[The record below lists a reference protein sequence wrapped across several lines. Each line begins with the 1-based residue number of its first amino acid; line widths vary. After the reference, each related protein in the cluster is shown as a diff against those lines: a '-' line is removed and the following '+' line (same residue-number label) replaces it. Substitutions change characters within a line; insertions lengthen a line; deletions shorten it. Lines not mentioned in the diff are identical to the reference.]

1 MNVSNS
7 KMKSFDEYYEK
18 NIKNVEFESGN
29 DNSNVNSSFNN
40 SNNQNSKKNNVYNKN
55 NFHKNYDKNFN
66 GKNNKNDKQSNNHN
80 NKHQINNQNKQVIDN
95 KNSNIQN
102 YNSPNNNNQ
111 NNNQSNPAVNSKYN
125 NNQNSNNSFNNQN
138 TGTRNDFS
146 NITNPSN
153 QAYIERMTAKNRKFL
168 ENYNPKKNAKIKIIP
183 LGGLNAIGMN
193 ITLIEDE
200 NDIII
205 IDCGNAFPT
214 EDLLGIDL
222 VIPDIS
228 YLKKNQNKIRGLVLT
243 HGHED
248 HIGAI
253 PYVFKEI
260 NVPIYGTR
268 LTLALVE
275 GKLIEH
281 KITGYKLNTVNFSD
295 IVKLGNMYVEFIK
308 TNHSIVDSAALA
320 IYTKAGI
327 VMHTGDFKV
336 DYTPVF
342 GDSIDLSHFAE
353 IGRMGV
359 LALLSDST
367 NAIKPGFTMSE
378 RTVGKIFDSIFNE
391 HNNDR
396 IIVSTFAS
404 NVDRVRQV
412 IDTASR
418 YGRKVAI
425 EGKSMINIINIATAL
440 GYINVPKGTL
450 IQTDMLKN
458 FKDEKTVIITTG
470 SQGESMAA
478 LSRMAKGTNKK
489 INIKAGDVVIL
500 SSSPIPGNEKAVNR
514 IIDEL
519 YRLHATVIYQDT
531 HVSGHACAEELKLIY
546 TLVNPKYAIPL
557 HGEYRHR
564 KEAASLAES
573 VGVDKKKCLLLE
585 IGDVLEICE
594 DSAEVK
600 DHVSA
605 NAIYVDGLGV
615 GDVGNI
621 VLRDRQTLATGGMVI
636 IALALSDTSSE
647 LISGP
652 DIISKGFVYMK
663 ESEDLINGLKDVV
676 KKSIDEY
683 RKDNSNDWK
692 RLKSMVVSAAE
703 DYLWKVIKREPL
715 IIPVIISV

>member
-18 NIKNVEFESGN
+18 NIKNAEFESEN
-29 DNSNVNSSFNN
+29 NNNANNSFNKNSS
-40 SNNQNSKKNNVYNKN
+40 NQNYKKNNGYNKN
-55 NFHKNYDKNFN
+55 NFHKNYEKNFSR
-66 GKNNKNDKQSNNHN
+66 KNNKNEKQNNSHN
-80 NKHQINNQNKQVIDN
+80 NNEYQVNNQNKQMVDN
-95 KNSNIQN
+95 KNN
-102 YNSPNNNNQ
+102 NSQNNNNPNSSNQ
-111 NNNQSNPAVNSKYN
+111 NNNNQSNHMGNNKYN
-125 NNQNSNNSFNNQN
+125 NNQNSSNN
-138 TGTRNDFS
+138 FS
-146 NITNPSN
+146 NITNPNN

-275 GKLIEH
+275 GKLKEH

-478 LSRMAKGTNKK
+478 LSRMAQGTNKK

-546 TLVNPKYAIPL
+546 TLVNPKYAIPV

-636 IALALSDTSSE
+636 IALALSDASSE

-663 ESEDLINGLKDVV
+663 ESEDLINGLKYVV

>member
-18 NIKNVEFESGN
+18 NIKNANLEYEKDN
-29 DNSNVNSSFNN
+29 DNTNDKSKQNNKIGSENKYNNKKLGHKEMKGNNTKNTNYKNSNKSFDNNKHNNYNKSMKQNDLNKHTNNNVESNIINN
-40 SNNQNSKKNNVYNKN
+40 SNTTNNNLSN
-55 NFHKNYDKNFN
+55 IA
-66 GKNNKNDKQSNNHN
+66 NNH
-80 NKHQINNQNKQVIDN
+80 
-95 KNSNIQN
+95 S
-102 YNSPNNNNQ
+102 
-111 NNNQSNPAVNSKYN
+111 
-125 NNQNSNNSFNNQN
+125 
-138 TGTRNDFS
+138 
-146 NITNPSN
+146 
-153 QAYIERMTAKNRKFL
+153 YIEKMTAKNRKFL

-222 VIPDIS
+222 VIPDVT

-253 PYVFKEI
+253 PYIFKEI
-260 NVPIYGTR
+260 NVPIYGTK

-275 GKLIEH
+275 GKLKEH
-281 KITGYKLNTVNFSD
+281 KITNYKLNTVSFSD

-327 VMHTGDFKV
+327 IMHTGDFKV

-342 GDSIDLSHFAE
+342 GDAIDLPHFAE

-378 RTVGKIFDSIFNE
+378 RTVGKMFDAIFNE

-450 IQTDMLKN
+450 IQSDMLKN
-458 FKDEKTVIITTG
+458 FADSKTVIITTG

-478 LSRMAKGTNKK
+478 LSRMAQGANKK
-489 INIKAGDVVIL
+489 ITIKAGDVVIL
-500 SSSPIPGNEKAVNR
+500 SSSPIPGNEKAVNK

-546 TLVNPKYAIPL
+546 TLVNPKYAIPV

-564 KEAASLAES
+564 KEAANLAES
-573 VGVDKKKCLLLE
+573 VGVEKKKCLLLE
-585 IGDVLEICE
+585 IGDVLSICE
-594 DSAEVK
+594 DSAEII
-600 DHVSA
+600 DHVPA
-605 NAIYVDGLGV
+605 NGIYVDGLGV

-636 IALALSDTSSE
+636 IAMALSDASSE
-647 LISGP
+647 LVSGP

-663 ESEDLINGLKDVV
+663 ESEDLINGLKSVV
-676 KKSIDEY
+676 RDAIKEYKKE
-683 RKDNSNDWK
+683 NSNDWK
-692 RLKSMVVSAAE
+692 KLKSMVTTVAE

-715 IIPVIISV
+715 VIPVIISV

>member
-18 NIKNVEFESGN
+18 NMKKLENVDAENKAG
-29 DNSNVNSSFNN
+29 NSSNNNFKSYNKNFHNKKPNNKFNKDNKNADNKVNGGNNNHHGNYSNANNANN
-40 SNNQNSKKNNVYNKN
+40 SNNFKQQN
-55 NFHKNYDKNFN
+55 
-66 GKNNKNDKQSNNHN
+66 
-80 NKHQINNQNKQVIDN
+80 
-95 KNSNIQN
+95 
-102 YNSPNNNNQ
+102 
-111 NNNQSNPAVNSKYN
+111 
-125 NNQNSNNSFNNQN
+125 
-138 TGTRNDFS
+138 FS
-146 NITNPSN
+146 SN
-153 QAYIERMTAKNRKFL
+153 QQVGQSYIEKMTAKNRKFL

-193 ITLIEDE
+193 ITVIEDE
-200 NDIII
+200 NDIIV

-214 EDLLGIDL
+214 EDMLGIDL
-222 VIPDIS
+222 VIPDVS
-228 YLKKNQNKIRGLVLT
+228 YLKKNQNKIRGMVLT

-253 PYVFKEI
+253 PYILKEL
-260 NVPIYGTR
+260 NMPIYGTK

-275 GKLIEH
+275 GKLKEH
-281 KITGYKLNTVNFSD
+281 KIVGCKLNTVNFSD
-295 IVKLGNMYVEFIK
+295 IIKLGNIYVEFIK

-320 IYTKAGI
+320 IYTRAGI

-342 GDSIDLSHFAE
+342 GDAIDLSHFAE

-378 RTVGKIFDSIFNE
+378 RTVGKIFDAIFNE
-391 HNNDR
+391 HSKDR

-404 NVDRVRQV
+404 NLDRVRQV

-425 EGKSMINIINIATAL
+425 EGKSMINIINIATEL
-440 GYINVPKGTL
+440 GYINIPKGTL
-450 IQTDMLKN
+450 VQTEMLKN
-458 FKDEKTVIITTG
+458 YPDNKTVIITTG

-478 LSRMAKGTNKK
+478 LSRMAQGMNKM

-500 SSSPIPGNEKAVNR
+500 SSTPIPGNEKAVNK

-519 YRLHATVIYQDT
+519 YRRHATVIYQDT

-546 TLVNPKYAIPL
+546 TLVNPEYAIPV

-564 KEAASLAES
+564 KEAANIAES
-573 VGVDKKKCLLLE
+573 VGVEKKKCLLLE
-585 IGDVLEICE
+585 VGDVLEICN
-594 DSAEVK
+594 DTAEVK
-600 DHVSA
+600 DRVAS
-605 NAIYVDGLGV
+605 NGINVDGLGV

-621 VLRDRQTLATGGMVI
+621 VLKDRQALATAGMVI
-636 IALALSDTSSE
+636 IAMALSGSSSE

-676 KKSIDEY
+676 RNSIEVY
-683 RKDNSNDWK
+683 RNDNSNDWK
-692 RLKSMVVSAAE
+692 KLKSLVTSAAE

>member
-18 NIKNVEFESGN
+18 NIKNANFEYEN
-29 DNSNVNSSFNN
+29 DNDNTNDKSKQNNKVGSENKYNNKKLGHKEMKGNNTKNNNYKNSNKSFDNNKHNNYNKSMKQNDLNKHTNNNVESNIINN
-40 SNNQNSKKNNVYNKN
+40 SNTTNNNLSN
-55 NFHKNYDKNFN
+55 IA
-66 GKNNKNDKQSNNHN
+66 NNH
-80 NKHQINNQNKQVIDN
+80 
-95 KNSNIQN
+95 S
-102 YNSPNNNNQ
+102 
-111 NNNQSNPAVNSKYN
+111 
-125 NNQNSNNSFNNQN
+125 
-138 TGTRNDFS
+138 
-146 NITNPSN
+146 
-153 QAYIERMTAKNRKFL
+153 YIEKMTAKNRKFL

-222 VIPDIS
+222 VIPDVT

-253 PYVFKEI
+253 PYIFKEI
-260 NVPIYGTR
+260 NVPIYGTK

-275 GKLIEH
+275 GKLKEH
-281 KITGYKLNTVNFSD
+281 KITNYKLNTVSFSD

-327 VMHTGDFKV
+327 IMHTGDFKV

-342 GDSIDLSHFAE
+342 GDAIDLPHFAE

-378 RTVGKIFDSIFNE
+378 RTVGKMFDAIFNE

-450 IQTDMLKN
+450 IQSDMLKN
-458 FKDEKTVIITTG
+458 FADSKTVIITTG

-478 LSRMAKGTNKK
+478 LSRMAQGANKK
-489 INIKAGDVVIL
+489 ITIKAGDVVIL
-500 SSSPIPGNEKAVNR
+500 SSSPIPGNEKAVNK

-546 TLVNPKYAIPL
+546 TLVNPKYAIPV

-564 KEAASLAES
+564 KEAANLAES
-573 VGVDKKKCLLLE
+573 VGVEKKKCLLLE
-585 IGDVLEICE
+585 IGDVLSICE
-594 DSAEVK
+594 DSAEII
-600 DHVSA
+600 DHVPA
-605 NAIYVDGLGV
+605 NGIYVDGLGV

-636 IALALSDTSSE
+636 IAMALSDASSE
-647 LISGP
+647 LVSGP

-663 ESEDLINGLKDVV
+663 ESEDLINGLKFVV
-676 KKSIDEY
+676 RDAIKEYKKE
-683 RKDNSNDWK
+683 NSNDWK
-692 RLKSMVVSAAE
+692 KLKSMVTTVAE

-715 IIPVIISV
+715 VIPVIISV

>member
-18 NIKNVEFESGN
+18 NIKNANLEYEKDN
-29 DNSNVNSSFNN
+29 DNTNDKSKQNNKVGSENKFNNKKSGHKEMKGNNTKNTNYKNSNKSFDNNKHNNYNKSMKQNDLNKHTNNNVESNIINN
-40 SNNQNSKKNNVYNKN
+40 SNTTNNNLSN
-55 NFHKNYDKNFN
+55 IA
-66 GKNNKNDKQSNNHN
+66 NNH
-80 NKHQINNQNKQVIDN
+80 
-95 KNSNIQN
+95 S
-102 YNSPNNNNQ
+102 
-111 NNNQSNPAVNSKYN
+111 
-125 NNQNSNNSFNNQN
+125 
-138 TGTRNDFS
+138 
-146 NITNPSN
+146 
-153 QAYIERMTAKNRKFL
+153 YIEKVTAKNRKFL

-222 VIPDIS
+222 VIPDVT

-253 PYVFKEI
+253 PYIFKEI
-260 NVPIYGTR
+260 NVPIYGTK

-275 GKLIEH
+275 GKLKEH
-281 KITGYKLNTVNFSD
+281 KITNYKLNTVSFSD

-327 VMHTGDFKV
+327 IMHTGDFKV

-342 GDSIDLSHFAE
+342 GDAIDLPHFAE

-378 RTVGKIFDSIFNE
+378 RTVGKMFDAIFNE

-450 IQTDMLKN
+450 IQSDMLKN
-458 FKDEKTVIITTG
+458 FADSKTVIITTG

-478 LSRMAKGTNKK
+478 LSRMAQGANKK
-489 INIKAGDVVIL
+489 ITIKAGDVVIL
-500 SSSPIPGNEKAVNR
+500 SSSPIPGNEKAVNK

-546 TLVNPKYAIPL
+546 TLVNPKYAIPV

-564 KEAASLAES
+564 KEAANLAES
-573 VGVDKKKCLLLE
+573 VGVEKKKCLLLE
-585 IGDVLEICE
+585 IGDVLSICE
-594 DSAEVK
+594 DSAEII
-600 DHVSA
+600 DHVPA
-605 NAIYVDGLGV
+605 NGIYVDGLGV

-636 IALALSDTSSE
+636 IAMALSDASSE
-647 LISGP
+647 LVSGP

-663 ESEDLINGLKDVV
+663 ESEDLINGLKSVV
-676 KKSIDEY
+676 RDAIKEYKKE
-683 RKDNSNDWK
+683 NSNDWK
-692 RLKSMVVSAAE
+692 KLKSMVTTVAE

-715 IIPVIISV
+715 VIPVIISV

>member
-18 NIKNVEFESGN
+18 NMKNLENVDN
-29 DNSNVNSSFNN
+29 DNNNAGNSSNN
-40 SNNQNSKKNNVYNKN
+40 NFKSYNKS
-55 NFHKNYDKNFN
+55 FHNKKP
-66 GKNNKNDKQSNNHN
+66 NNKF
-80 NKHQINNQNKQVIDN
+80 NKDN
-95 KNSNIQN
+95 KNADNKVN
-102 YNSPNNNNQ
+102 GGNNNHHGNYSNANNANNFKQQ
-111 NNNQSNPAVNSKYN
+111 N
-125 NNQNSNNSFNNQN
+125 
-138 TGTRNDFS
+138 
-146 NITNPSN
+146 NPSN
-153 QAYIERMTAKNRKFL
+153 QQVGQSYIERMTAKNRKFL

-193 ITLIEDE
+193 ITVIEDE
-200 NDIII
+200 NDIIV

-222 VIPDIS
+222 VIPDVS
-228 YLKKNQNKIRGLVLT
+228 YLKKNQNKIRGMVLT

-253 PYVFKEI
+253 PYILKEL
-260 NVPIYGTR
+260 NMPIYGTK

-275 GKLIEH
+275 GKLKEH
-281 KITGYKLNTVNFSD
+281 KIVGYKLNTVNFSD
-295 IVKLGNMYVEFIK
+295 IIKLGNIYVEFIK

-342 GDSIDLSHFAE
+342 GDAIDLSHFAE

-378 RTVGKIFDSIFNE
+378 RTVGKIFDAIFNE
-391 HNNDR
+391 HSKDR

-404 NVDRVRQV
+404 NLDRVRQV

-425 EGKSMINIINIATAL
+425 EGKSMINIINIATEL
-440 GYINVPKGTL
+440 GYINIPKGTL
-450 IQTDMLKN
+450 VQTEMLKN
-458 FKDEKTVIITTG
+458 YPDNKTVIITTG

-478 LSRMAKGTNKK
+478 LSRMAQGMNKM

-500 SSSPIPGNEKAVNR
+500 SSTPIPGNEKAVNK

-519 YRLHATVIYQDT
+519 YRRHATVIYQDT

-546 TLVNPKYAIPL
+546 TLVNPEYAIPV

-564 KEAASLAES
+564 KEAANIAES
-573 VGVDKKKCLLLE
+573 VGVEKKKCLLLE
-585 IGDVLEICE
+585 VGDVLEICN
-594 DSAEVK
+594 DTAEVK
-600 DHVSA
+600 DRVAS
-605 NAIYVDGLGV
+605 NGINVDGLGV

-621 VLRDRQTLATGGMVI
+621 VLKDRQALATAGMVI
-636 IALALSDTSSE
+636 IAMALSGSSSE

-676 KKSIDEY
+676 RNSIEVY
-683 RKDNSNDWK
+683 RNDNSNDWK
-692 RLKSMVVSAAE
+692 KLKSLVTSAAE

-715 IIPVIISV
+715 VIPVIISV

>member
-18 NIKNVEFESGN
+18 NIKNAEFESEN
-29 DNSNVNSSFNN
+29 NNNANNSFNKNSS
-40 SNNQNSKKNNVYNKN
+40 NQNYKKNNGYNKN
-55 NFHKNYDKNFN
+55 NFHKNYEKNFSR
-66 GKNNKNDKQSNNHN
+66 KSNKNEKQNNSHN
-80 NKHQINNQNKQVIDN
+80 NNEYQVNNQNKQMVDN
-95 KNSNIQN
+95 KNN
-102 YNSPNNNNQ
+102 NSQNNNNPNSSNQ
-111 NNNQSNPAVNSKYN
+111 NNNNQSNHMGNNKYN
-125 NNQNSNNSFNNQN
+125 NNQNSSNN
-138 TGTRNDFS
+138 FS
-146 NITNPSN
+146 NITNPNN

-275 GKLIEH
+275 GKLKEH

-478 LSRMAKGTNKK
+478 LSRMAQGTNKK

-546 TLVNPKYAIPL
+546 TLVNPKYAIPV

-636 IALALSDTSSE
+636 IALALSDASSE

-663 ESEDLINGLKDVV
+663 ESEDLINGLKYVV

>member
-18 NIKNVEFESGN
+18 NIKNAELESEN
-29 DNSNVNSSFNN
+29 DNNVNINKN
-40 SNNQNSKKNNVYNKN
+40 NNQNNNSQNNKKNNGYNKN
-55 NFHKNYDKNFN
+55 NSHKNYDKNFN
-66 GKNNKNDKQSNNHN
+66 GKNNKN
-80 NKHQINNQNKQVIDN
+80 VDN
-95 KNSNIQN
+95 K
-102 YNSPNNNNQ
+102 NNNNQ
-111 NNNQSNPAVNSKYN
+111 NNNMNNKHN
-125 NNQNSNNSFNNQN
+125 NNQNDNMNNKHNNNQNNNFNNQN
-138 TGTRNDFS
+138 LGNNYS

-153 QAYIERMTAKNRKFL
+153 QSYIEKMTAKNRKFL

-222 VIPDIS
+222 VIPDVS
-228 YLKKNQNKIRGLVLT
+228 YLKKNQHKVRGLVLT

-253 PYVFKEI
+253 PYIFKEI
-260 NVPIYGTR
+260 NVPIYGTK

-275 GKLIEH
+275 GKLKEH

-308 TNHSIVDSAALA
+308 TNHSIVDSTALA

-367 NAIKPGFTMSE
+367 NSIKPGFTMSE

-478 LSRMAKGTNKK
+478 LSRMAQGTNKK

-546 TLVNPKYAIPL
+546 TLVNPKYAIPV

-564 KEAASLAES
+564 REAAILAES
-573 VGVDKKKCLLLE
+573 VGVEKKKCLLIE
-585 IGDVLEICE
+585 NGDVLEICE

-600 DHVSA
+600 DHVTA

-636 IALALSDTSSE
+636 IAMALSDASSE

-663 ESEDLINGLKDVV
+663 ESEDLINGLKDVI
-676 KKSIDEY
+676 KSTIETY

-692 RLKSMVVSAAE
+692 RLKAMVTTAAE

>member
-1 MNVSNS
+1 MSFNNS

-18 NIKNVEFESGN
+18 KMKGENV
-29 DNSNVNSSFNN
+29 
-40 SNNQNSKKNNVYNKN
+40 KNNNAINNKQKNYNNKTNDYTKKSNYSANNRNDYNKN
-55 NFHKNYDKNFN
+55 NNTSNHI
-66 GKNNKNDKQSNNHN
+66 SNNM
-80 NKHQINNQNKQVIDN
+80 
-95 KNSNIQN
+95 NSSLISNL
-102 YNSPNNNNQ
+102 ST
-111 NNNQSNPAVNSKYN
+111 NQS
-125 NNQNSNNSFNNQN
+125 
-138 TGTRNDFS
+138 
-146 NITNPSN
+146 
-153 QAYIERMTAKNRKFL
+153 YIEKMTAKNRKFL

-205 IDCGNAFPT
+205 IDCGIAFPT

-222 VIPDIS
+222 VIPDVT
-228 YLKKNQNKIRGLVLT
+228 YLKKNQHKIRGLVLT

-253 PYVFKEI
+253 PYIFKEI

-275 GKLIEH
+275 GKLKEH
-281 KITGYKLNTVNFSD
+281 KITSYKLNTVSFSD

-308 TNHSIVDSAALA
+308 TNHSIVDSVALA

-327 VMHTGDFKV
+327 IMHTGDFKV

-342 GDSIDLSHFAE
+342 GDAIDLPHFAE

-378 RTVGKIFDSIFNE
+378 RTVGKMFDAIFNE
-391 HNNDR
+391 HSNDR

-478 LSRMAKGTNKK
+478 LSRMAQGQNKK
-489 INIKAGDVVIL
+489 INIKAGDVVIF

-519 YRLHATVIYQDT
+519 YRLHATVIHQDT

-546 TLVNPKYAIPL
+546 TLVNPKYAIPV

-564 KEAASLAES
+564 KEAALIAES
-573 VGVDKKKCLLLE
+573 VGVEKKKCLLLE
-585 IGDVLEICE
+585 VGDVLEICE

-600 DHVSA
+600 EHVSA

-636 IALALSDTSSE
+636 IAMALSDASSE

-663 ESEDLINGLKDVV
+663 ESEDLINGLKSVV
-676 KKSIDEY
+676 KTSISEY
-683 RKDNSNDWK
+683 LKDNSNDWK
-692 RLKSMVVSAAE
+692 RLKSMVTNAAE

>member
-18 NIKNVEFESGN
+18 NMKNTDLEYGN
-29 DNSNVNSSFNN
+29 DNGDNTNDKTKSNNNKFDKNKHNN
-40 SNNQNSKKNNVYNKN
+40 SNMGHKNMKGNNTKNNNHTKS
-55 NFHKNYDKNFN
+55 
-66 GKNNKNDKQSNNHN
+66 NDY
-80 NKHQINNQNKQVIDN
+80 NKQV
-95 KNSNIQN
+95 
-102 YNSPNNNNQ
+102 
-111 NNNQSNPAVNSKYN
+111 NNNQSNYNQN
-125 NNQNSNNSFNNQN
+125 NNNNNYNKNNNKPNNNYHNNNNNSANNSII
-138 TGTRNDFS
+138 S
-146 NITNPSN
+146 NMASN
-153 QAYIERMTAKNRKFL
+153 QSYIEKMTAKNRKFL

-222 VIPDIS
+222 VIPDVT
-228 YLKKNQNKIRGLVLT
+228 YLKKNQHKVRGLVLT

-253 PYVFKEI
+253 PYIFKEI

-275 GKLIEH
+275 GKLKEH
-281 KITGYKLNTVNFSD
+281 KITGYKLNMVNFSD

-342 GDSIDLSHFAE
+342 GDAIDLSHFAE

-378 RTVGKIFDSIFNE
+378 RTVGKMFDAIFNE

-478 LSRMAKGTNKK
+478 LSRMAQGANKK
-489 INIKAGDVVIL
+489 VSIKAGDVVIL

-546 TLVNPKYAIPL
+546 TLVNPKYAIPV

-564 KEAASLAES
+564 KEAASIAES
-573 VGVDKKKCLLLE
+573 VGVDKKKCLLIE
-585 IGDVLEICE
+585 MGDVLEICE

-600 DHVSA
+600 EHVPA

-636 IALALSDTSSE
+636 IAMALSDASSE

-663 ESEDLINGLKDVV
+663 ESEDLINGLKSVV
-676 KKSIDEY
+676 KNAIEEY

-692 RLKSMVVSAAE
+692 KLKSMVTTVAE